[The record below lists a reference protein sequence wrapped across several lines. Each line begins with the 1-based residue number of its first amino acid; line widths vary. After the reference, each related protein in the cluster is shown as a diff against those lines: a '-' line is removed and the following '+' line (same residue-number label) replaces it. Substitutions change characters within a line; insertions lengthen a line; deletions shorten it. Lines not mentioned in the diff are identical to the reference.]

1 MTPLD
6 DDDDGKDPKWVWPHP
21 ADIGTIWLAGVF
33 LAGTVAVIIFLFSS
47 PEPIQDLF
55 GKRPAAAAA
64 EPNEVTI
71 TLPQKK

>member
-6 DDDDGKDPKWVWPHP
+6 DDKDPKWVWPHP
-21 ADIGTIWLAGVF
+21 ADLGTIFLAGVF
-33 LAGTVAVIIFLFSS
+33 LAATVATIIFLFSS
-47 PEPIQDLF
+47 PEPIRDMF
-55 GKRPAAAAA
+55 GKHPAAAA

>member
-6 DDDDGKDPKWVWPHP
+6 DDKDPKWVWPHP
-21 ADIGTIWLAGVF
+21 ADFGTIVLAGVF
-33 LAGTVAVIIFLFSS
+33 LAATVATIIFLFSS
-47 PEPIQDLF
+47 PEPIRDMF
-55 GKRPAAAAA
+55 EKHPSAAA